1 MKRTAVALL
10 LPLLLALSATPATA
24 AEEAAWTK
32 KCYDGLGN
40 DREVDLPGKTNI
52 NIFAMPCV
60 YRSGSKL
67 YAEVVLLTAEAQIPA
82 VGSGHKFD
90 GFKVTATLERH
101 KNGES
106 ADRDQILKLATCDY
120 EDEMNAS
127 WGVHLNCKTEVYTGY
142 SSDYEYTADGWLQYD
157 VDNDGKGW
165 LPIMNLT
172 GSPVIH

>member
-1 MKRTAVALL
+1 MKRVMLGL
-10 LPLLLALSATPATA
+10 LPLLFLFSATTTATA
-24 AEEAAWTK
+24 DEAAAWTK

-40 DREVDLPGKTNI
+40 DRKIDLPWKTDLNI
-52 NIFAMPCV
+52 YGMPCV

-67 YAEVVLLTAEAQIPA
+67 YAEVELLTAEAEIPA

-90 GFKVTATLERH
+90 GFLLTATLERH

-106 ADRDQILKLATCDY
+106 ADRDQILELKSCDFKDELNAT
-120 EDEMNAS
+120 
-127 WGVHLNCKTEVYTGY
+127 WGPHLYCRTPVYTGY
-142 SSDYEYTADGWLQYD
+142 DSDYEYSADGWLKYD

-165 LPIMNLT
+165 LPVMQLT